1 MRMNWEDNASRHVA
15 AKRQLG
21 EGRWDKI
28 LKRKLTEISDADDYE
43 DAKLEWRVTG
53 RCWWARGLSRE
64 APHWVAQ
71 TNHSGECLCGHI
83 IVYHFEIENT
93 ENGTVECLGSDHI
106 TSYLILR
113 GLMEETGLTES
124 EITEEMIQQW
134 ISVRVKS
141 MKAEAWWEENGE
153 EFTEN
158 FNLVKDMDLRVN
170 VNVTSKKYYDKT
182 LKMNRPVTKIRK
194 RSMGKFP
201 MPSYKMA
208 SIVWRWNHPDNQKNQ
223 KQIHGFPNDKL
234 IADLHWFVHQIETH
248 KETLRKQD
256 AMLDARLE
264 VLQDAEVRF
273 KDILVESI
281 KNRERDEAFKALCE
295 AQNLPYFDLSFAA
308 NTWEESF
315 IRDMRLRLT
324 EGRDLTEK
332 QAETL
337 WKIVKGMTE
346 PATDR
351 QINYLR
357 RLGYRGDFGLLTKQ
371 TASREIDMLVAIT
384 K

>member
-28 LKRKLTEISDADDYE
+28 LKRKLTEISDADNYE

-64 APHWVAQ
+64 VPHWVAQ

-194 RSMGKFP
+194 RGMGKFP
-201 MPSYKMA
+201 TPSYKMA
-208 SIVWRWNHPDNQKNQ
+208 SIVWRWNHPDNRKNQ

-273 KDILVESI
+273 KDILVKSI
-281 KNRERDEAFKALCE
+281 KNREKDEAFKALCE

-324 EGRDLTEK
+324 EGRDLTER
-332 QAETL
+332 QADTL
-337 WKIVKGMTE
+337 FKIVKGMTE
-346 PATDR
+346 PATDK